1 MSPDCNPDHRDRRN
15 RCPGVLLGLKLAPP
29 PFHPHAIGQSKSHAQ
44 TSAHSG
50 TEGKAKKTGSIDSST
65 TIGYLYHSH
74 FRYRILQ
81 IEMLSVMIHPFI
93 SSSIYLF
100 LLLLKTILFQV
111 ILPNLPEQTFP
122 IWPRLKGSH
131 SLYCERDRLINTSLQ
146 HGTAALKEVSTRC

>member
-1 MSPDCNPDHRDRRN
+1 MPLAKVSHMPK
-15 RCPGVLLGLKLAPP
+15 LLPIVAQKEKLK
-29 PFHPHAIGQSKSHAQ
+29 KM
-44 TSAHSG
+44 
-50 TEGKAKKTGSIDSST
+50 GSVDSST
-65 TIGYLYHSH
+65 TIGYLYYSH

-122 IWPRLKGSH
+122 TWPRLKGSH
-131 SLYCERDRLINTSLQ
+131 SLYCERDRLIDTSLK
-146 HGTAALKEVSTRC
+146 HGTADSKEVSTRC